1 MLNDRVRPARAAALS
16 FATGVIFG
24 ACVAL
29 PAWAA
34 DSAADFP
41 RRPIRIIVP
50 FQTGGL
56 PDLAAR
62 LIGPKLADL
71 WKQPVVVE
79 NRPGAGG
86 IIGTDI
92 VAKASPDG
100 HTLLMPTSGHAAL
113 PAVTAK
119 LPFDPIR
126 DFAPITMTANGAY
139 ALVVPPSLGVKSV
152 KELIALAKARPGQL
166 NFGSAGTGSG
176 THFAAELFRDLA
188 KIDAVHVAYKGI
200 PDALTDT
207 LSGRIQFFMPPLL
220 SAAQLAKDGRLLVL
234 AVSQRVPG
242 YEHIPTLADAG
253 IQGYQWSGWS
263 GLLAPAKTPRAI
275 INKLHGEVARIL
287 VLPDVR
293 ERMNALGADTTPTTP
308 EAFGKLI
315 ADQIRLTTSL
325 AKRAGIQPQ

>member
-1 MLNDRVRPARAAALS
+1 
-16 FATGVIFG
+16 
-24 ACVAL
+24 
-29 PAWAA
+29 
-34 DSAADFP
+34 
-41 RRPIRIIVP
+41 
-50 FQTGGL
+50 
-56 PDLAAR
+56 
-62 LIGPKLADL
+62 
-71 WKQPVVVE
+71 VE

-92 VAKASPDG
+92 VAKATPDG
-100 HTLLMPTSGHAAL
+100 YTLLMPTSGHAAL

-119 LPFDPIR
+119 LPFDPLK

-152 KELIALAKARPGQL
+152 KELIALAKAKPGQL

-207 LSGRIQFFMPPLL
+207 MSGRIQFFMPPLV

-242 YEHIPTLADAG
+242 YEDIPTLADSG
-253 IQGYQWSGWS
+253 LQGYQWSGWS

-275 INKLHGEVARIL
+275 INKLHDEVARIL
-287 VLPDVR
+287 ILPEVKQ
-293 ERMNALGADTTPTTP
+293 RMAALGADTTPMTP
-308 EAFGKLI
+308 KEFGKFI

-325 AKRAGIQPQ
+325 ARRAGIKPQ